1 MFTQSCYIKKNTK
14 ELREKLKSL
23 GYRLNNGKAWGKYL
37 ACFKTNDTNE
47 DMFVAS
53 PDYDLKNMP
62 NFTNS
67 IDCGTNEDL
76 FLAIAALQDDT
87 DENQWFVSN
96 DNAEWYRHYSYFDGD
111 PNKDNAY
118 SVIRKDKWHKATVQ
132 ELVEHFNSK

>member
-1 MFTQSCYIKKNTK
+1 MFTQSCYINENSK

-23 GYRLNNGKAWGKYL
+23 GYKLNHGKAWGEYL
-37 ACFKTNDTNE
+37 ACFKTKDTNK

-62 NFTNS
+62 NFANS

-76 FLAIAALQDDT
+76 FLAISALRDDT

>member
-1 MFTQSCYIKKNTK
+1 MFTQSCYINENSK

-23 GYRLNNGKAWGKYL
+23 GYKLNHGKAWGEYL
-37 ACFKTNDTNE
+37 ACFKTKDTNK

-76 FLAIAALQDDT
+76 FLAIAALRDDS
-87 DENQWFVSN
+87 DYMQWFCDWDCRFWKCHELIEFGKNSW
-96 DNAEWYRHYSYFDGD
+96 EHGE
-111 PNKDNAY
+111 
-118 SVIRKDKWHKATVQ
+118 HKATVE
-132 ELVEHFNSK
+132 ELIEHFK

>member
-1 MFTQSCYIKKNTK
+1 MFTQSCYINENSK

-23 GYRLNNGKAWGKYL
+23 GYKLNHGQAWGEYL
-37 ACFKTNDTNE
+37 ACFKTKDTNE

-76 FLAIAALQDDT
+76 FLAIAALRDDS
-87 DENQWFVSN
+87 DYMQWFCDWDCRFWKCHELIEFGKNSW
-96 DNAEWYRHYSYFDGD
+96 EHGE
-111 PNKDNAY
+111 
-118 SVIRKDKWHKATVQ
+118 HKATVE
-132 ELVEHFNSK
+132 ELIEHFK